1 MAANVVQKNDLQE
14 GVDGDLNAVSASDER
29 REVALQQRVYAG
41 YRLED
46 PTEMTK
52 RYRDVLV
59 NTVHIAADLEVVT
72 LPTYAPS
79 IKTAP
84 TLDDK
89 IAIAAACQDELGHA
103 QVLYR
108 ILEEFGYDTQDF
120 LFERDPHEWRT
131 FQMLEFPHD
140 DYIESVVSMCYGD
153 RAGYI
158 TTVDLEENC
167 SFGPL
172 ARGLR
177 KVNFEETFHVS
188 HGERWVKFFWNLNER
203 SRQRVQE
210 AVSFYF
216 PLCAA
221 WFGVPDELKK
231 RTDQLAYRIRGAS
244 NDQMRQK
251 WLSQVVPFSEALGV
265 KVPAHFDS
273 ESGMYVLDYEPPI
286 YLDEDTRIWDYER
299 QITWEEQFK
308 IWKSG
313 SKHKVPSISRL
324 QHEEWGDQLW

>member
-1 MAANVVQKNDLQE
+1 
-14 GVDGDLNAVSASDER
+14 
-29 REVALQQRVYAG
+29 
-41 YRLED
+41 
-46 PTEMTK
+46 MTP

-72 LPTYAPS
+72 LPTYSPA

-84 TLDDK
+84 TLEDK
-89 IAIAAACQDELGHA
+89 IAIASACQDELGHA

-108 ILEEFGYDTQDF
+108 ILEEFGYDTQAF

-167 SFGPL
+167 SFAPL
-172 ARGLR
+172 SRSLR
-177 KVNFEETFHVS
+177 KVNFEETFHVA
-188 HGERWVKFFWNLNER
+188 HGERWVAFFWNLNEH
-203 SRQRVQE
+203 SRKRVQK

-221 WFGVPDELKK
+221 WFGMPDSMKK
-231 RTDQLAYRIRGAS
+231 RTDQIAYKVRGAT

-251 WLSQVVPFSEALGV
+251 WLSQVVPYSEELGI
-265 KVPAHFDS
+265 KVPAHFDEETGS
-273 ESGMYVLDYEPPI
+273 YVLDYEPPI
-286 YLDEDTRIWDYER
+286 YLDEETRTWDYGR
-299 QITWEEQFK
+299 RITWEEQQK
-308 IWKSG
+308 IWKAG
-313 SKHKVPSISRL
+313 SRHKVPSINRL
-324 QHEEWGDQLW
+324 QQEIWGEALW